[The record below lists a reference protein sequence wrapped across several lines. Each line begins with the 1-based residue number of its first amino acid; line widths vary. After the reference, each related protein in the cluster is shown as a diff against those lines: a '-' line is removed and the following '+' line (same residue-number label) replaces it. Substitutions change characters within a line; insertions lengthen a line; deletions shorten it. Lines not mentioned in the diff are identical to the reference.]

1 MAFDATDSINSRASA
16 SGSEPDVEFP
26 ALVWNVDAARGAYDF
41 NDAWKRLAGVAE
53 EDLSAAGWLE
63 FIQPDGATKLAFLR
77 YPSFAAPPCSLDVRS
92 SDDTSRYRWF
102 LVCCGGPSWSSRR
115 AHQQSGVDGKRVS
128 GSGDQGG

>member
-26 ALVWNVDAARGAYDF
+26 ALVWYVDAARGAYDF

-63 FIQPDGATKLAFLR
+63 FIHPDDATKFASLR
-77 YPSFAAPPCSLDVRS
+77 DPSIAAASRS
-92 SDDTSRYRWF
+92 SDVSTRNEHNRYRLF
-102 LVCCGGPSWSSRR
+102 PVG
-115 AHQQSGVDGKRVS
+115 
-128 GSGDQGG
+128 